1 MVPPP
6 AGTDRP
12 VEWLPLFYDIY
23 KRPGAIYWTDY
34 SASPKADAWDIN
46 YFTFDFNTFLL
57 SAHLYGSKPTG
68 SLGVGDA
75 VNASD
80 AAFIRGIEK

>member
-1 MVPPP
+1 MKYSNRSYLYGSP

-57 SAHLYGSKPTG
+57 SATFME
-68 SLGVGDA
+68 
-75 VNASD
+75 VNRQEVLES
-80 AAFIRGIEK
+80 EML